1 MHWIESCRFRSQL
14 SKKAVCDHHQQ
25 QRRKAVKLYLFF
37 RLCWTFVVFRVRKV
51 QPDPRNTPRRKATI
65 SGKGSSEDVRSQRET
80 QASQRS
86 PSPSF
91 PYAVCT
97 PFAAAHLNYP
107 PIRLFLVPSFPSM
120 ASDSDSSDEF
130 YDALDD
136 SYTAGGGGPNSSRRR
151 SDKSNLESGA
161 GTSNDSNVTS
171 DRTTALQHH
180 HKESAAPSNRMTLQ
194 ASTTKG
200 PTAGSSATV
209 TDQPPFKE
217 PKSLRSQR
225 FHELRQSMQ
234 NDEDENPGNILTPDS
249 QNSSVEGVYIAPSRS
264 NYPFRVIESDVA
276 SIHSISSLGIVGR
289 IMAGGSIDT
298 NALSVGSSSVK
309 QLQAANKQQG
319 NKKATTTTGAT
330 GQKTADP
337 DVIPST
343 KQHLAHSKT
352 ADATFAVP
360 APAAGTAPNRPV
372 APPRRKKKTRKLSSS
387 SSEQCNMNEGLKLP
401 PADSSSSEVL
411 MVKLPGPAAPSIA
424 TTTEST
430 IDVTTTTTTSN
441 TSQNTGLN
449 GVSSAGSTG
458 SDATTTGGDSISGQ
472 TLPSPATL
480 ESITREIE
488 NSFEEAAS
496 VASAGGG
503 GSGSLTRITHQPGG
517 QSKCSH
523 ISPTGSLKS
532 ISTGPSSHVSWTDNA
547 QGLNLYKATKG
558 QYVVKP
564 TDGAFN
570 KAEGPS
576 RDEIARV
583 ERIRREFFRNLDS
596 VRGTGA
602 IGSVPGGGIGGAPGT
617 SGMGSIGTV
626 LGPGGGGGGGS
637 HRKNFSFTGTN
648 SLEGGMR
655 HGSLVAKQLQLRER
669 RKSAGDEEQF
679 KQMNMYVRTRTSSG
693 KQLTDME
700 ILEQVPV
707 KNLDTGENFPLSAVE
722 EKLPQCI
729 NPLSLHIMRLTSH
742 IPETDEES
750 VGPQPDSDSIQPG
763 YEEELES
770 ELGLEGGRLKRRTAR
785 LKRFFRS
792 TAKKT
797 VSKAKSIA
805 SEVSHARHKED
816 VADIQDVSNP
826 EQNIKIKASSTNKG
840 PYDFAKLQH
849 VQDLTGEHTV
859 AVWCMKFSSCGRLLA
874 TAGQDRV
881 LCIWVLKDAYPF
893 FQTMRT
899 KYNADQKSSP
909 TPSEEALNASL
920 SSSLIAPDEA
930 AILPPPDDASPGPF
944 MPRAFCTYA
953 GHTSDLLD
961 VSWSKNYFI
970 LSSSM
975 DKTVRLWHISRR
987 ECLCCFQHIDFV
999 TAIAFHPRD
1008 DRYFLSGSLDGKLR
1022 LWNIPEKKVALW
1034 NEVDGQT
1041 KLITAANFCANG
1053 KFAVVGTYDG
1063 RCIFY
1068 NTDQL
1073 KYHTQIHVRST
1084 RGRNA
1089 IGRKISGI
1097 EPMPGEDK
1105 ILVTSNDSRIRL
1117 YDLRDLNLS
1126 CKYKGYLNSSSQIK
1140 ASFSQDGKYII
1151 SGSENQCIYI
1161 WKTRHEYNKLSSVRR
1176 DRSDFWEGIKAHNAT
1191 VTCAIFAPKPEA
1203 IIMPDPDE
1211 TNPANISINQS
1222 FAEQSKKACRG
1233 YVMVSADF
1241 SGCIKVFINK
1251 TKPKHSSL
1259 PYTAIAD

>member
-1 MHWIESCRFRSQL
+1 M
-14 SKKAVCDHHQQ
+14 A
-25 QRRKAVKLYLFF
+25 
-37 RLCWTFVVFRVRKV
+37 
-51 QPDPRNTPRRKATI
+51 NT
-65 SGKGSSEDVRSQRET
+65 SE
-80 QASQRS
+80 
-86 PSPSF
+86 
-91 PYAVCT
+91 
-97 PFAAAHLNYP
+97 
-107 PIRLFLVPSFPSM
+107 
-120 ASDSDSSDEF
+120 SSDEF
-130 YDALDD
+130 YDALEELN
-136 SYTAGGGGPNSSRRR
+136 PRV
-151 SDKSNLESGA
+151 DKTSGA
-161 GTSNDSNVTS
+161 
-171 DRTTALQHH
+171 
-180 HKESAAPSNRMTLQ
+180 
-194 ASTTKG
+194 TK
-200 PTAGSSATV
+200 
-209 TDQPPFKE
+209 
-217 PKSLRSQR
+217 SQR
-225 FHELRQSMQ
+225 FHELRHSMQ

-249 QNSSVEGVYIAPSRS
+249 QNSSAEGVYISTSRS

-289 IMAGGSIDT
+289 IMAGGSVDASGL
-298 NALSVGSSSVK
+298 NVGKDSSKRVALKPAERSS
-309 QLQAANKQQG
+309 
-319 NKKATTTTGAT
+319 T
-330 GQKTADP
+330 DP
-337 DVIPST
+337 DVITST
-343 KQHLAHSKT
+343 KQQMSASKGPI
-352 ADATFAVP
+352 FSVAV
-360 APAAGTAPNRPV
+360 AAERPV
-372 APPRRKKKTRKLSSS
+372 VPPRRKKKQRKVSSS
-387 SSEQCNMNEGLKLP
+387 SSEQFNTNEGLSLP
-401 PADSSSSEVL
+401 AADSSSSEVL
-411 MVKLPGPAAPSIA
+411 MVKLPPPLVTGTIRKDSRGTNTNSSSTTGSHGGNSASGSEAI
-424 TTTEST
+424 TTT
-430 IDVTTTTTTSN
+430 V
-441 TSQNTGLN
+441 
-449 GVSSAGSTG
+449 
-458 SDATTTGGDSISGQ
+458 DSYHGP
-472 TLPSPATL
+472 TLPSPVTL

-496 VASAGGG
+496 VVVTTSISPDASSNSSPSAGVAAIG
-503 GSGSLTRITHQPGG
+503 GSGDRSDV
-517 QSKCSH
+517 QSRKLL
-523 ISPTGSLKS
+523 TGSMNRLTHVVGSVWESGIGGSVVSPLGSSNCPPATGTSTSSVSPSGSIKS
-532 ISTGPSSHVSWTDNA
+532 NSAPARVSLIDGGH
-547 QGLNLYKATKG
+547 GLNIYKAIKG

-576 RDEIARV
+576 REEIARL
-583 ERIRREFFRNLDS
+583 ERIRKEFLNNVGPTTPLVATSSAPIGFPS
-596 VRGTGA
+596 VN
-602 IGSVPGGGIGGAPGT
+602 
-617 SGMGSIGTV
+617 SGV
-626 LGPGGGGGGGS
+626 GGGS
-637 HRKNFSFTGTN
+637 GVHRKNLSYTGTS
-648 SLEGGMR
+648 SLESGTR
-655 HGSLVAKQLQLRER
+655 VSTFAKQLRLKER
-669 RKSAGDEEQF
+669 RKSAGDEDML
-679 KQMNMYVRTRTSSG
+679 KQLNMYVRTHTDSG

-750 VGPQPDSDSIQPG
+750 VGPQPDSDLVLQPG

-770 ELGLEGGRLKRRTAR
+770 EGGEGGRLKRRTAK

-797 VSKAKSIA
+797 VNKAKSIA

-849 VQDLTGEHTV
+849 VQDLSGEHTV

-874 TAGQDRV
+874 TAGQDRM
-881 LCIWVLKDAYPF
+881 LRIWVLKDAYPF
-893 FQTMRT
+893 FQDMRT

-909 TPSEEALNASL
+909 TPSQESLNSLHNSSHISAEVEASAL
-920 SSSLIAPDEA
+920 EA
-930 AILPPPDDASPGPF
+930 AADNSPGPF
-944 MPRAFCTYA
+944 MPKSFCTYT

-961 VSWSKNYFI
+961 LSWSKNYFL

-1041 KLITAANFCANG
+1041 KLITAANFCENG
-1053 KFAVVGTYDG
+1053 KFAMVGTYDG

-1097 EPMPGEDK
+1097 ESMPGEDK

-1126 CKYKGYLNSSSQIK
+1126 CKYKGYFNSSSQIK
-1140 ASFSQDGKYII
+1140 ASFSHDGKYII

-1161 WKTRHEYNKLSSVRR
+1161 WKTHHEYNKLSSVRR

-1191 VTCAIFAPKPEA
+1191 VTCAIFAPHPEA
-1203 IIMPDPDE
+1203 IIKSDPDE
-1211 TNPANISINQS
+1211 INLDNLNVSMNQS
-1222 FAEQSKKACRG
+1222 SVSKSEQQRKNGCRG
-1233 YVMVSADF
+1233 YVLVSVDF
-1241 SGCIKVFINK
+1241 NGCIKVFVNK

-1259 PYTAIAD
+1259 PYTAIAE

>member
-1 MHWIESCRFRSQL
+1 MY
-14 SKKAVCDHHQQ
+14 V
-25 QRRKAVKLYLFF
+25 
-37 RLCWTFVVFRVRKV
+37 
-51 QPDPRNTPRRKATI
+51 
-65 SGKGSSEDVRSQRET
+65 
-80 QASQRS
+80 
-86 PSPSF
+86 
-91 PYAVCT
+91 
-97 PFAAAHLNYP
+97 
-107 PIRLFLVPSFPSM
+107 
-120 ASDSDSSDEF
+120 
-130 YDALDD
+130 
-136 SYTAGGGGPNSSRRR
+136 
-151 SDKSNLESGA
+151 
-161 GTSNDSNVTS
+161 
-171 DRTTALQHH
+171 
-180 HKESAAPSNRMTLQ
+180 
-194 ASTTKG
+194 ST
-200 PTAGSSATV
+200 
-209 TDQPPFKE
+209 
-217 PKSLRSQR
+217 
-225 FHELRQSMQ
+225 
-234 NDEDENPGNILTPDS
+234 
-249 QNSSVEGVYIAPSRS
+249 SRS

-289 IMAGGSIDT
+289 IMAGGSIDASAHST
-298 NALSVGSSSVK
+298 GSSNMK
-309 QLQAANKQQG
+309 QMQSANKQQTS
-319 NKKATTTTGAT
+319 KKGSSGTG
-330 GQKTADP
+330 GPKDP
-337 DVIPST
+337 ANSDVTNST
-343 KQHLAHSKT
+343 KHLANAKT
-352 ADATFAVP
+352 ADAGVFAG
-360 APAAGTAPNRPV
+360 PAATVKNITTSASVPERPV

-401 PADSSSSEVL
+401 PADSSSSELL
-411 MVKLPGPAAPSIA
+411 MVKLPPS
-424 TTTEST
+424 
-430 IDVTTTTTTSN
+430 VTVGTDTTTSN
-441 TSQNTGLN
+441 ITTKHSSSIGSN
-449 GVSSAGSTG
+449 GASSASG
-458 SDATTTGGDSISGQ
+458 SDVTTTGGDSNSGQ

-488 NSFEEAAS
+488 NSFEEAACA
-496 VASAGGG
+496 VVGVGTGAVTTTIANG
-503 GSGSLTRITHQPGG
+503 GSGSGVGSSSGDASLMRLAAHQPSTTLALGG
-517 QSKCSH
+517 SQPKCSH
-523 ISPTGSLKS
+523 ISPTGSIKS
-532 ISTGPSSHVSWTDNA
+532 ISSPSSHVSWTDNA
-547 QGLNLYKATKG
+547 QGLNIYKATKG

-583 ERIRREFFRNLDS
+583 ERIRREFFRN
-596 VRGTGA
+596 V
-602 IGSVPGGGIGGAPGT
+602 GSGIGVA
-617 SGMGSIGTV
+617 
-626 LGPGGGGGGGS
+626 GGGS
-637 HRKNFSFTGTN
+637 GTGSVGGVPGLGVTGISNHRKNYSFTGTN

-655 HGSLVAKQLQLRER
+655 HSSQVGKQLQLRER

-679 KQMNMYVRTRTSSG
+679 KQMNMYVRTRTNSG

-722 EKLPQCI
+722 EKLPHCI

-770 ELGLEGGRLKRRTAR
+770 EGLERGRLKRRTAR
-785 LKRFFRS
+785 LKRFFRT

-797 VSKAKSIA
+797 VNKAKSIA

-816 VADIQDVSNP
+816 VADIQDVGNP

-849 VQDLTGEHTV
+849 VQDLSGEHTV

-899 KYNADQKSSP
+899 KYNAYQKSSP
-909 TPSEEALNASL
+909 SPSEEALNTTFVTVCKDESL
-920 SSSLIAPDEA
+920 TAETS
-930 AILPPPDDASPGPF
+930 DDPSPGPF
-944 MPRAFCTYA
+944 MSRSFCTYT

-1140 ASFSQDGKYII
+1140 ASFSHDGKYII

-1161 WKTRHEYNKLSSVRR
+1161 WKTHHEYTKLSSVRR

-1203 IIMPDPDE
+1203 IIMPEYDE
-1211 TNPANISINQS
+1211 LNNSNITLNQS
-1222 FAEQSKKACRG
+1222 LVEQSNKACGG